1 MREGFKAIAE
11 WEAEHGPLTAAELE
25 AARQRV
31 EQPSAR
37 RPPQEE
43 GQVKAVVYD
52 ASVLIAADRGERRLW
67 AEHRARLEAGVV
79 PLVPAPVVAHASR
92 SPRQAQL
99 RQLLRGCEV
108 VSLDEDA
115 AHRVGK
121 LPAAS
126 GTSDIADGAVVAL
139 AVERKADVRTED
151 GADILRLVSASRA
164 KARVVQRR
172 DE

>member
-1 MREGFKAIAE
+1 M
-11 WEAEHGPLTAAELE
+11 
-25 AARQRV
+25 
-31 EQPSAR
+31 
-37 RPPQEE
+37 
-43 GQVKAVVYD
+43 
-52 ASVLIAADRGERRLW
+52 
-67 AEHRARLEAGVV
+67 

-115 AHRVGK
+115 AHRIGK
-121 LPAAS
+121 LLAAS